1 MISGEWYVR
10 NAAFIYLFL
19 SLMLLSGV
27 DEQLGHLLPP
37 ISWWGSAGS
46 APDME
51 ASLLPTSPSQVRAM
65 PAAAVAA
72 AAAALSRSHRS
83 QADFIA
89 GEES

>member
-1 MISGEWYVR
+1 MISGERYVR
-10 NAAFIYLFL
+10 DAAFCL
-19 SLMLLSGV
+19 SLMLLSRV
-27 DEQLGHLLPP
+27 DEQLDHLLPP

-51 ASLLPTSPSQVRAM
+51 ASLLPTSPSQVRTM
-65 PAAAVAA
+65 PAAAAV

-83 QADFIA
+83 HADFTA